1 MPLMRPWMENKLCL
15 DISQTSFSQVGK
27 DVQHSPQIET
37 VHMSYQYHQYFITSI
52 RPCVR
57 VYVTDVMS
65 TNTA

>member
-37 VHMSYQYHQYFITSI
+37 SILYNVH
-52 RPCVR
+52 PCVR
-57 VYVTDVMS
+57 ACVCNGCDVH
-65 TNTA
+65 